1 MLAPGINVVYGANEA
16 GKTTIKDF
24 IVDMFYGIDKS
35 RGIGAR
41 FDHYEKRKPI
51 NSVVVVRKLSDK
63 FPNQIILILL
73 IQFIQIIFFG
83 TD

>member
-1 MLAPGINVVYGANEA
+1 MRIDRLHLYDFGQFHEKDITLAPGINVICGANEA

-41 FDHYEKRKPI
+41 FDHYE
-51 NSVVVVRKLSDK
+51 
-63 FPNQIILILL
+63 
-73 IQFIQIIFFG
+73 
-83 TD
+83 